1 MRAKLMLLI
10 KFFAK
15 IIGVIG
21 PFILDLLYPVI
32 SDRSLVK
39 FRPVIN
45 FFTLSFYLVLLTLQ
59 KVNSIDKINRK
70 YLKLGRILS
79 YLHDRKIYY
88 LTHECK
94 S

>member
-1 MRAKLMLLI
+1 MCAKLMLLI

-21 PFILDLLYPVI
+21 PFILNLLYPVI
-32 SDRSLVK
+32 SDRSSVK

-45 FFTLSFYLVLLTLQ
+45 FFTLSFYLALLILQ

-79 YLHDRKIYY
+79 YLQDRKIYF

-94 S
+94 L